1 MKCAEFE
8 ARIDAL
14 IDGELSEEARAEMEA
29 HAESCEDC
37 AEKLRAAKMLQ
48 DVLSH
53 MDDSVAVPLQA
64 QAGWRRAVAAEAKRK
79 RFSRIYRIAGAVAAA
94 LVVAVCLPM
103 LLRNPTKAPEAHVEV
118 DGVEK
123 TAQLGDEA
131 ETAALKAADME
142 AQGEMLMATSGMPDA
157 ERRVSVENIETAYGY
172 AMDIVKEYSGSVESE
187 AQDAGER
194 CAYVLIPADNA
205 EDFIS
210 AIDHLGTVAD
220 SSYRNETDG
229 DMVEICVR
237 LIQE

>member
-1 MKCAEFE
+1 MKCSEFE
-8 ARIDAL
+8 IRIDAL
-14 IDGELSEEARAEMEA
+14 IDGELGEDARAEMKA
-29 HAESCEDC
+29 HAENCEDC
-37 AEKLRAAKMLQ
+37 AVKLRAAKILQ

-64 QAGWRRAVAAEAKRK
+64 QVGWRRAVAAEAKRK

-94 LVVAVCLPM
+94 LVVAICLPM
-103 LLRNPTKAPEAHVEV
+103 LLRNPAKTPDAHVEV

-123 TAQLGDEA
+123 AAQFGDA
-131 ETAALKAADME
+131 TETAALKAVDME
-142 AQGEMLMATSGMPDA
+142 AQDEILLATGGMPDA
-157 ERRVSVENIETAYGY
+157 ERRVSVENIEIAYDY

-187 AQDAGER
+187 EQDAGER

-210 AIDHLGTVAD
+210 AIDHLGTVTD
-220 SSYRNETDG
+220 SSYRNETVCDR
-229 DMVEICVR
+229 VEICVR

>member
-1 MKCAEFE
+1 MKCSEFE
-8 ARIDAL
+8 TRIDAL
-14 IDGELSEEARAEMEA
+14 IDGELSEKSRAEMEA

-37 AEKLRAAKMLQ
+37 AEKLHAAKMLQ

-103 LLRNPTKAPEAHVEV
+103 LLRNPAKTPEAHVEV

-123 TAQLGDEA
+123 TAQFGDEA

-142 AQGEMLMATSGMPDA
+142 VQGEMLMAASGMPDV
-157 ERRVSVENIETAYGY
+157 ERRVLVENIETAYGY

-187 AQDAGER
+187 AQDASER

-205 EDFIS
+205 EDFIN

-229 DMVEICVR
+229 EVVEICVR